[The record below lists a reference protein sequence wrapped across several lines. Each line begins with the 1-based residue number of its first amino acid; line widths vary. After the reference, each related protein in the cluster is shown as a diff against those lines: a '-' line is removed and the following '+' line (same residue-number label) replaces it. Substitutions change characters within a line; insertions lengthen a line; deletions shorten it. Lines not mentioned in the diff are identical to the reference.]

1 MKPRSGD
8 WAISLKP
15 GTNMVD
21 IMRGLRCCVV
31 DGNGVIIQ
39 SDALLTPQE
48 VMSSDS
54 TNTTAFSQL
63 SSGCN
68 NDDSSFV
75 VLKQPTMAQSETT
88 STQDNQFPVDFLT
101 EPEGIAHLSTK
112 PPTDPTSDTFTPS
125 ITETRSLL
133 NVITGIRHRSPSPD
147 IVILD

>member
-1 MKPRSGD
+1 MPCLQ
-8 WAISLKP
+8 ISLKP

-88 STQDNQFPVDFLT
+88 STQDNQSED
-101 EPEGIAHLSTK
+101 IAHLSTK
-112 PPTDPTSDTFTPS
+112 PPTDPTSDTFSPS
-125 ITETRSLL
+125 IIGTRSLL
-133 NVITGIRHRSPSPD
+133 NVITAMGKLIPCHIGSIPSRPTK
-147 IVILD
+147 LQ